1 MDIQLSLIVLVNV
14 DAGKLMS
21 ERTRSNESCVSLHET
36 SHTPILST
44 SSRDS
49 EETMPIIES
58 PIFVASSSQSDV
70 ESWIMQRESIQRY
83 LTPILRVMVTASRNA
98 FESDSIGM
106 PSWRDW
112 KLMVVVVVIGWRPQ
126 RWERVR

>member
-14 DAGKLMS
+14 DAGKLES

-49 EETMPIIES
+49 EETMPIIIIHSRGLEF
-58 PIFVASSSQSDV
+58 PVGRGVLDDVNGIDPEIPDTHLAGDGYCVA
-70 ESWIMQRESIQRY
+70 EC
-83 LTPILRVMVTASRNA
+83 L
-98 FESDSIGM
+98 
-106 PSWRDW
+106 
-112 KLMVVVVVIGWRPQ
+112 
-126 RWERVR
+126 